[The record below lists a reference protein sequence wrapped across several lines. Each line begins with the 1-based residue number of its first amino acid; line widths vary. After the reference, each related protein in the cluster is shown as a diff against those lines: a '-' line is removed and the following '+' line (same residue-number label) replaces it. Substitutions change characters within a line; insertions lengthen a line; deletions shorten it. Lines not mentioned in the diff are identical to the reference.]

1 MNLEDFIAQ
10 SLSQIAKGID
20 KANEELSDSLAVVSP
35 RGVKDVHR
43 ESRYGSL
50 KVGEGT
56 WLKVHEI
63 NFDVAVTAA
72 EGSEARGGLGITV
85 GAVTLGASGKENYT
99 NTSVSRIQFS
109 VPMVLP
115 QAEPK
120 I

>member
-20 KANEELSDSLAVVSP
+20 KANEELKDSLAIVSP
-35 RGVKDVHR
+35 RGVTEVQR
-43 ESRYGSL
+43 ESRYGTL
-50 KVGEGT
+50 RVAENAY
-56 WLKVHEI
+56 LKVHEI

-72 EGSEARGGLGITV
+72 EGSEVKGGLGITV
-85 GAVTLGASGKENYT
+85 GAVSIGGLGKENQT

-115 QAEPK
+115 QSEIK
-120 I
+120 T